1 MQVTSLPI
9 YRYAH
14 FNVENGFD
22 FLLKCNFFE
31 TRSLSK
37 PDITFVLILNSHFR
51 ALISA
56 QALRSSDMIS
66 MIQGKKKKV
75 YDRQIAT
82 DSEEPC
88 APSKVLIIRRKA
100 GRDYCG
106 RLRGFRHQYY

>member
-1 MQVTSLPI
+1 M

-37 PDITFVLILNSHFR
+37 PDVTFVLILYPHFR
-51 ALISA
+51 ALKRA
-56 QALRSSDMIS
+56 QALIKIIRYDFDDP
-66 MIQGKKKKV
+66 QAGEEV

-82 DSEEPC
+82 VSEEPC
-88 APSKVLIIRRKA
+88 AS
-100 GRDYCG
+100 Y
-106 RLRGFRHQYY
+106 HN